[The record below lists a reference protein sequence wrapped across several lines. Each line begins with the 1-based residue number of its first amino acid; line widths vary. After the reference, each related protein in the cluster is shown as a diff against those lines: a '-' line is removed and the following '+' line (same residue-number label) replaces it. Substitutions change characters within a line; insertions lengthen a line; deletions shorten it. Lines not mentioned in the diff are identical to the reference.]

1 MLTVSFLR
9 GVRSETMEDARL
21 VQIVEGIA
29 EAKEVDPEELDM
41 RLHDHI
47 DTDAIRRLES
57 GDTGPWT
64 LTFELDELE
73 VTVGSDGRVVV
84 DDALPVIHA

>member
-1 MLTVSFLR
+1 MLTMSFLR
-9 GVRSETMEDARL
+9 GVRSESMKDARL

-57 GDTGPWT
+57 RDTGPWT
-64 LTFELDELE
+64 LSFELDELE

-84 DDALPVIHA
+84 DDALPVVHT